1 MHILGEN
8 IANKVR
14 SGLDC
19 VITQVKTRKQDS
31 VLTAV
36 QMELVSLEVELG
48 MKTVIASTWRGV
60 DGFVL
65 DPDQTDFSGKIENL
79 KMTASGKINSHIDS
93 NRVDENRG
101 DITVEL

>member
-36 QMELVSLEVELG
+36 QMELLSLEVELG
-48 MKTVIASTWRGV
+48 MKTVIAST
-60 DGFVL
+60 
-65 DPDQTDFSGKIENL
+65 
-79 KMTASGKINSHIDS
+79 
-93 NRVDENRG
+93 
-101 DITVEL
+101 